1 MLSFRTLSRA
11 LPRSLPRL
19 ATQSQPRFLSTIHRT
34 SLLHQTCKAASIP
47 RYAAFSTSR
56 SAREKEGQV
65 DQELSAKIESELQLE
80 REMRDSEQ
88 LPSSL
93 QDYLDSSSFE
103 LHDTPG
109 REEVVL
115 TRKFGDESLRV
126 SFSIA
131 DLTNMDS
138 DNDPDPALYDEDDEP
153 SIPEASAQSGGAN
166 TKGAVN
172 AGHTKGGNI
181 NIAPEDRVAPADR
194 EGLAEEESAP
204 ANDEDEPS
212 FPARINVMIEKVGK
226 GTLQIETT
234 AQDGE
239 IVIENVYY
247 FKDAELADAKT
258 AELDWKRKDLYEG
271 PPFGNLDEDLQVLLE
286 RYLDER
292 GINTAL
298 AMWVPE
304 YIDFKEQR
312 EYLNWLSNVK
322 SFVDA

>member
-1 MLSFRTLSRA
+1 
-11 LPRSLPRL
+11 
-19 ATQSQPRFLSTIHRT
+19 
-34 SLLHQTCKAASIP
+34 
-47 RYAAFSTSR
+47 
-56 SAREKEGQV
+56 
-65 DQELSAKIESELQLE
+65 
-80 REMRDSEQ
+80 
-88 LPSSL
+88 
-93 QDYLDSSSFE
+93 
-103 LHDTPG
+103 
-109 REEVVL
+109 
-115 TRKFGDESLRV
+115 
-126 SFSIA
+126 
-131 DLTNMDS
+131 MDS
-138 DNDPDPALYDEDDEP
+138 DNDPDPALYDEDDDP

-181 NIAPEDRVAPADR
+181 NIAPEDSVAPADR
-194 EGLAEEESAP
+194 EGFVDEETPPGGS
-204 ANDEDEPS
+204 DEDEPS

-298 AMWVPE
+298 ALWVPE

-312 EYLNWLSNVK
+312 EYLNWLSSKSTSHYLSPISPAADYLCTDVK